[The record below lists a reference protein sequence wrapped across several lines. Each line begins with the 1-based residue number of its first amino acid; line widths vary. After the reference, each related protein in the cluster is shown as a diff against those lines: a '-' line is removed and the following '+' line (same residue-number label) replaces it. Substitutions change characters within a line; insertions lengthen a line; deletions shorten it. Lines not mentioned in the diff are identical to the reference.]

1 MAHVKGTTSNL
12 DPQLVTTNPIFKK
25 WRWPFEDQGLKWSLW
40 TRIVQNGSC
49 KRYNFQSRPTA
60 PGLFLVLRFHL
71 TGMYQHGWEWM
82 AYDGLWWFQ
91 KARIFNKNKN
101 SQGGVLRGLIG
112 HVPKNIQKYTRGG
125 SLHMSAPYLDK
136 KCFIKSFYNPG
147 LPALCQRTQSTR
159 YKFKTIGS
167 DLTTS
172 YNQELCSRTGS
183 IFLSSLCSLH
193 RGFLTQLH

>member
-1 MAHVKGTTSNL
+1 MVHVKGTTSNL
-12 DPQLVTTNPIFKK
+12 DLQPLACSWFCDSTSPGCISMDGNGWHMMDYDGSKKHASSTKFFKK
-25 WRWPFEDQGLKWSLW
+25 
-40 TRIVQNGSC
+40 
-49 KRYNFQSRPTA
+49 
-60 PGLFLVLRFHL
+60 
-71 TGMYQHGWEWM
+71 
-82 AYDGLWWFQ
+82 
-91 KARIFNKNKN
+91 N
-101 SQGGVLRGLIG
+101 SKGGVLRGLIG